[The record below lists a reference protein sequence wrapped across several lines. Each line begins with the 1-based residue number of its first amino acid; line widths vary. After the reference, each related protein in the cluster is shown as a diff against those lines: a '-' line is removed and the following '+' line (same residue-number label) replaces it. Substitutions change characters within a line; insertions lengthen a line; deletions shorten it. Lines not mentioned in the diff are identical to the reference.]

1 MMKLFLCSVLSAA
14 SLMLSASGGEE
25 AMGKKNP
32 ADFWK
37 ASELFRTPEFESVDQ
52 KYPDS
57 REDGVQAITYSGLP
71 LNGKPTKVFAYL
83 GYPEGPVPQGGFPA
97 VVLVHGGGGTAFAK
111 YVRIW
116 NRRGYAAIAMDL
128 YGTRPVADKK
138 KKTVPL
144 EGGSNV
150 DWQRRSVANAV
161 LGHSLLRSMKNVNK
175 DKIGLIGVSWGGIF
189 ASLISTVDDRLK
201 FVIPVYGCGFFRYG
215 DDSIVFYRS
224 KQNRKPWWDPGYF
237 LHASKVPVYWVDGTN
252 DVHFAIPALE
262 RSIAATPTTANRT
275 LVIRLEHS
283 HIGFEL
289 SPVFRIVDSVLKN
302 GVPLPKLGPIST
314 KDGVASAK
322 ILNPGKGI
330 RLPQLC
336 YTKGSGPLSQRL
348 WLNTPAK
355 CAGGTISAKIPEGV
369 TQYYLTAFDEKDAS
383 GQWNCS
389 GSTAVVTVE
398 K

>member
-1 MMKLFLCSVLSAA
+1 MGKSFFTSALTA
-14 SLMLSASGGEE
+14 ISLMTVAAFGGEE
-25 AMGKKNP
+25 TMEQKNP
-32 ADFWK
+32 AQFWK
-37 ASELFRTPEFESVDQ
+37 TDDLFRTPAFESVDA

-57 REDGVQAITYSGLP
+57 REEGVQAVTYSGFP
-71 LNGKPTKVFAYL
+71 LNGKPTRVFAYL
-83 GYPEGPVPQGGFPA
+83 GFPDGPAPQGGFPA

-128 YGTRPVADKK
+128 YGTRPVKGKK
-138 KKTVPL
+138 KPVAL
-144 EGGSNV
+144 EGGSNA
-150 DWQRRSVANAV
+150 DWQRRSVANAI
-161 LGHSLLRSMKNVNK
+161 LGHSLLRSRKEVNK
-175 DKIGLIGVSWGGIF
+175 EKIGLIGVSWGGIF
-189 ASLISTVDDRLK
+189 ASLISTLDDRLK

-224 KQNRKPWWDPGYF
+224 KRNRKPWWDPGYF

-289 SPVFRIVDSVLKN
+289 SPVFRIADSVLKN
-302 GVPLPKLGPIST
+302 GVPLPKLGPISE
-314 KDGVASAK
+314 KNGIASAK
-322 ILNPGKGI
+322 ILNRGKGI

-336 YTKGSGPLSQRL
+336 YTKGNGPLSQRL

-355 CAGGTISAKIPEGV
+355 CAGDTISARIPEGV

-383 GQWNCS
+383 GQWNCA
-389 GSTAVVTVE
+389 GSTRVVTVG

>member
-144 EGGSNV
+144 
-150 DWQRRSVANAV
+150 
-161 LGHSLLRSMKNVNK
+161 
-175 DKIGLIGVSWGGIF
+175 
-189 ASLISTVDDRLK
+189 
-201 FVIPVYGCGFFRYG
+201 
-215 DDSIVFYRS
+215 
-224 KQNRKPWWDPGYF
+224 
-237 LHASKVPVYWVDGTN
+237 
-252 DVHFAIPALE
+252 
-262 RSIAATPTTANRT
+262 
-275 LVIRLEHS
+275 
-283 HIGFEL
+283 
-289 SPVFRIVDSVLKN
+289 
-302 GVPLPKLGPIST
+302 PLF
-314 KDGVASAK
+314 
-322 ILNPGKGI
+322 
-330 RLPQLC
+330 
-336 YTKGSGPLSQRL
+336 PLS
-348 WLNTPAK
+348 T
-355 CAGGTISAKIPEGV
+355 
-369 TQYYLTAFDEKDAS
+369 
-383 GQWNCS
+383 
-389 GSTAVVTVE
+389 GSS
-398 K
+398 KGWR